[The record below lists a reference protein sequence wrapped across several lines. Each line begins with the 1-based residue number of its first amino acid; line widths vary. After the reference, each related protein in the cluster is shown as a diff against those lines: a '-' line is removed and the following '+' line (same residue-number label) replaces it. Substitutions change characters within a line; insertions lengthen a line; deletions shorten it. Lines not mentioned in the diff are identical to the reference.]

1 MSIEFFI
8 TSLIVVMVP
17 GAGAIYTIAVGLSQG
32 ARAAIVA
39 ALGCTLGIVPHVTAS
54 VVGLAALLHASA
66 LAFQTIKYLGVLYL
80 FYMAWTIWRDG
91 GVLKMEE
98 GSVPRR
104 PMRRIIRDAITIN
117 LLNPKLTLFFFAFMP
132 QFVDMNAANATP
144 LMLLLAAE
152 FMALTFLVFVVYGFC
167 AALMRERVL
176 SRPAVERWLRR
187 SFAAAIG
194 LMGMKLAFSSR

>member
-17 GAGAIYTIAVGLSQG
+17 GAGAIYTIAVGLGQG